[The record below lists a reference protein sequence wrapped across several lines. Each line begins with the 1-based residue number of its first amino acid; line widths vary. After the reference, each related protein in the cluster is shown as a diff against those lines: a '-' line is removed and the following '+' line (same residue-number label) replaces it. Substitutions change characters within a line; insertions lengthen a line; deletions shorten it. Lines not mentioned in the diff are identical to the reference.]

1 MKLKETTQYAVRV
14 IIYLSLHKDSI
25 VTIQQISNDMHLS
38 AKYLAKILYT
48 LKSNELVIAIRGC
61 EGGYKLNPD
70 KKHITLYDVIHAIEK
85 GIDAKA
91 EIKTYYDPN
100 AKTKIE
106 EINDV
111 YSNIQTSLLAQLKEY
126 DLLA

>member
-1 MKLKETTQYAVRV
+1 MKLKETTQYAVRI

-25 VTIQQISNDMHLS
+25 MTIQQISDDTRIS

-48 LKSNELVIAIRGC
+48 LKTNELVIAIRGC
-61 EGGYKLNPD
+61 EGGYKLNPE
-70 KKHITLYDVIHAIEK
+70 KKQISLYDVVHSIEK
-85 GIDAKA
+85 EIDSKS
-91 EIKTYYDPN
+91 EITICYDPK
-100 AKTKIE
+100 AKEKIN

-111 YSNIQTSLLAQLKEY
+111 YSNIQTTLLDQLKQY